1 MTPSLTDS
9 PPLCIRYSTRGSVH
23 APHRPA
29 GLALR
34 AGWFF
39 WRRRYASRVLDSLKE
54 GKSMEVKKGIEIIE
68 AACRVPLKQIAANS
82 GEQGEV
88 IIEKL
93 LSGEKGDDSI
103 GWVSDLPCD
112 IRREGG

>member
-1 MTPSLTDS
+1 
-9 PPLCIRYSTRGSVH
+9 
-23 APHRPA
+23 
-29 GLALR
+29 
-34 AGWFF
+34 
-39 WRRRYASRVLDSLKE
+39 
-54 GKSMEVKKGIEIIE
+54 MEVKKGIEIIE

-93 LSGEKGDDSI
+93 LSGEKGDESI

-112 IRREGG
+112 IRREGGQSLLIGGSSLVILEGKTCNPL